1 LYYNSLIM
9 KKMRAFPGL
18 RPEALRWSRL
28 RRMPLRP
35 ARAIPALGLCLAALL
50 ACGKSGAGKSADAVR
65 LDDPEKKALVVLNVD
80 GTAYTN
86 DDFQK
91 YVRATLGD
99 GAGAL
104 TVPALSRLFDD
115 FCDEKILL
123 RQARSKSEAPSD
135 DELRAY
141 AERRGEG
148 GTGDA
153 APPGK
158 DVDTLLAERFTIEK
172 YLSQLVKDIKVED
185 GEVAAYYAQ
194 HKSDYLQPEK
204 LQVSQILLA
213 SQGAATEVRER
224 LNSVSEDEF
233 RVIAR
238 ARSAGPEAARG
249 GVMGVFSA
257 GQLPPELEK
266 FIFPMKEG
274 EISRVVESSYG
285 YHIFRLDK
293 KIEARLVPLAD
304 AAPSIKAKLSDA
316 KAKEAV
322 ASHIDTLKAGIDWR
336 AQTPNL
342 PFAYQR
348 NDL

>member
-1 LYYNSLIM
+1 MYYNSLIM
-9 KKMRAFPGL
+9 KKMSLA
-18 RPEALRWSRL
+18 AV
-28 RRMPLRP
+28 
-35 ARAIPALGLCLAALL
+35 LCLAALF
-50 ACGKSGAGKSADAVR
+50 ACRKSAADPAADSVR
-65 LDDPEKKALVVLNVD
+65 FDDPQKKALVVLTVD
-80 GTAYTN
+80 GADYTN

-91 YVRATLGD
+91 YVRATLGEST
-99 GAGAL
+99 AAL

-123 RQARSKSEAPSD
+123 RQARSKGVSLT
-135 DELRAY
+135 DEERRAY
-141 AERRGEG
+141 DARRRAAAAAE
-148 GTGDA
+148 A
-153 APPGK
+153 APPAK
-158 DVDTLLAERFTIEK
+158 DVDSLLGERLVVEK
-172 YLSQLVKDIKVED
+172 YLGQLVRDLKVGDAEI
-185 GEVAAYYAQ
+185 AAFYAQ
-194 HKSDYLQPEK
+194 HKRDYLQPEK

-213 SQGAATEVRER
+213 SQSAATEVRER
-224 LNSVSEDEF
+224 LNTVTEDEF
-233 RVIAR
+233 RLIAR

-293 KIEARLVPLAD
+293 WFEARLLPLAD
-304 AAPSIKAKLSDA
+304 AAASIKTKLSDA

-322 ASHIDTLKAGIDWR
+322 ASHIDTLKAGIDWK
-336 AQTPNL
+336 ALTQNL

-348 NDL
+348 NTL

>member
-1 LYYNSLIM
+1 MN
-9 KKMRAFPGL
+9 KMSVRL
-18 RPEALRWSRL
+18 RPRHAPLAVAICLTALFACRKSAAD
-28 RRMPLRP
+28 P
-35 ARAIPALGLCLAALL
+35 A
-50 ACGKSGAGKSADAVR
+50 ADAVR
-65 LDDPEKKALVVLNVD
+65 LDDPQKKALVVLSVD
-80 GTAYTN
+80 GADYTN

-91 YVRATLGD
+91 YVQATLGD
-99 GAGAL
+99 GSAAL

-123 RQARSKSEAPSD
+123 RQVRSKGVSVSD
-135 DELRAY
+135 EERQAYDARRRA
-141 AERRGEG
+141 AVA
-148 GTGDA
+148 A
-153 APPGK
+153 APPAK
-158 DVDTLLAERFTIEK
+158 DVDSLLGERLAVDK
-172 YLSQLVKDIKVED
+172 YLAQLVKDIKVED
-185 GEVAAYYAQ
+185 SEIAAYYAQ
-194 HKSDYLQPEK
+194 HKRDYLLPEK

-213 SQGAATEVRER
+213 SQSAATEVRER
-224 LNSVSEDEF
+224 LNSVTEDEF
-233 RVIAR
+233 RLIAR

-285 YHIFRLDK
+285 FHIFRLDK
-293 KIEARLVPLAD
+293 WFEARLLPLAD
-304 AAPSIKAKLSDA
+304 AVPSIKAKLSDA

-322 ASHIDTLKAGIDWR
+322 ASHIDTLKAGIDWKAR
-336 AQTPNL
+336 TQNL